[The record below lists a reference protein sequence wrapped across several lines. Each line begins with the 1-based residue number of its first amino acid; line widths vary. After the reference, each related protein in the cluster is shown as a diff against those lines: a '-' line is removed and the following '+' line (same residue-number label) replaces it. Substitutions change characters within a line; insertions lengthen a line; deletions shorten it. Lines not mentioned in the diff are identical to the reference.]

1 MILHTLASRLKFD
14 ARRCCSK
21 KMSEERLRTLREKV
35 LYEKRLVKL
44 IMSLATPLVLSTAI
58 GAVYEVV
65 DTFWLSRL
73 GPAALSTPTVSWPYR
88 GILMSLVFGV
98 AASASSLVGQ
108 YIGAKDFRKAARSVG
123 TVLGI
128 LLLILVPGST
138 LFIIFENYYISM
150 TKIPSPIKPLAFD
163 YILVLLLVTPLS
175 GINITFFT
183 SIGSTGDTKTPMK
196 VSLMSTI
203 INFVLDPIFI
213 FALKLGV
220 LGAALATAAAIAA
233 NTTYALISFF
243 TGRHGIKLKLSDFI
257 PERSLL
263 PLVFRV
269 STPMV
274 AQQLGTSLGFV
285 TMIRIVSGLGTP
297 VVAAYSI
304 GQVILS
310 FDRILTMPIARATS
324 IILSQALGA
333 GLRKRALE
341 VVHKGLGLLML
352 WTGSY
357 IGLILAIMNPFI
369 SVFTKEPLTF
379 SASQRMIVIFGP
391 SIIFFAIFM
400 LANSLARGSGH
411 TLFMASI
418 GLARLWL
425 LRIPLSWVFAYRIG
439 LGDIGLWTG
448 MAISNYFAGIL
459 GLIWGLRGTW
469 AKAIIR
475 KEEKVAKEKSN
486 ILT

>member
-1 MILHTLASRLKFD
+1 
-14 ARRCCSK
+14 
-21 KMSEERLRTLREKV
+21 MSEERLKHLRERV
-35 LYEKRLVKL
+35 LYEKRLVRL

-58 GAVYEVV
+58 SAVYEVV

-88 GILMSLVFGV
+88 GILMSLVFGIT
-98 AASASSLVGQ
+98 ASASSLVGQ
-108 YIGAKDFRKAARSVG
+108 YIGAKNFRMAARSVG

-128 LLLILVPGST
+128 LFLILIPGST
-138 LFIIFENYYISM
+138 LFIFFERYYISL
-150 TKIPSPIKPLAFD
+150 TRIPPPIKPLAFD
-163 YILVLLLVTPLS
+163 YILILLLVTPLS

-183 SIGSTGDTKTPMK
+183 TIGATGDTKTPMK

-203 INFVLDPIFI
+203 INFILDPIFI
-213 FALKLGV
+213 FLLGLGV

-233 NTTYALISFF
+233 NTTYAVISFF
-243 TGRHGIKLKLSDFI
+243 TGKHGIKLRLGDLI
-257 PERSLL
+257 PEKSLL

-285 TMIRIVSGLGTP
+285 IMIRIVSGLGTP

-333 GLRKRALE
+333 GFRKRAIE
-341 VVHKGLGLLML
+341 AVHKGLGLLMI

-357 IGLILAIMNPFI
+357 IGLILAVMNPFI
-369 SVFTKEPLTF
+369 SVFTKDPLTF

-391 SIIFFAIFM
+391 SIIFFAVYM

-411 TLFMASI
+411 TLFMASV
-418 GLARLWL
+418 GLTRLWL
-425 LRIPLSWVFAYRIG
+425 LRIPLSWFFAYGVG

-448 MAISNYFAGIL
+448 MAISNYFAGLL
-459 GLIWGLRGTW
+459 GLIWGLSGKW
-469 AKAIIR
+469 ARAIIR
-475 KEEKVAKEKSN
+475 KETKTIMKRSN
-486 ILT
+486 TSS

>member
-1 MILHTLASRLKFD
+1 MRLHNISTKVNRV
-14 ARRCCSK
+14 RRGVWPKS
-21 KMSEERLRTLREKV
+21 MSEERLKHLRERV
-35 LYEKRLVKL
+35 LYERRLVRL
-44 IMSLATPLVLSTAI
+44 IMGLATPLVLSTAI
-58 GAVYEVV
+58 SAVYEVV

-88 GILMSLVFGV
+88 GVLMSLVFGIT
-98 AASASSLVGQ
+98 ASASSLVGQ
-108 YIGAKDFRKAARSVG
+108 YIGAKNFRMAARSVG

-128 LLLILVPGST
+128 LFLILVPGST
-138 LFIIFENYYISM
+138 LFIFFERYYISL
-150 TKIPSPIKPLAFD
+150 TRIPPPIKPLAFD
-163 YILVLLLVTPLS
+163 YILILLLVTPLS

-183 SIGSTGDTKTPMK
+183 AIGATGDTKTPMK

-203 INFVLDPIFI
+203 INFILDPIFI
-213 FALKLGV
+213 FLLRLGV

-233 NTTYALISFF
+233 NTTYAVISFF
-243 TGRHGIKLKLSDFI
+243 TGRHGIKLRLRDLV
-257 PERSLL
+257 PEKSLL

-333 GLRKRALE
+333 GFRKRAIE
-341 VVHKGLGLLML
+341 AVHKGLGLLMI
-352 WTGSY
+352 WTGGY
-357 IGLILAIMNPFI
+357 IGLILAVMNPFI
-369 SVFTKEPLTF
+369 SVFTKDPLTF

-391 SIIFFAIFM
+391 SIIFFAIYM

-411 TLFMASI
+411 TLFMASV

-425 LRIPLSWVFAYRIG
+425 LRIPLSWLFAYRAG
-439 LGDIGLWTG
+439 LGDTGLWTG
-448 MAISNYFAGIL
+448 MAISNYFAGLL
-459 GLIWGLRGTW
+459 GLVWGLSGKW
-469 AKAIIR
+469 ARAII
-475 KEEKVAKEKSN
+475 KKDDKN
-486 ILT
+486 